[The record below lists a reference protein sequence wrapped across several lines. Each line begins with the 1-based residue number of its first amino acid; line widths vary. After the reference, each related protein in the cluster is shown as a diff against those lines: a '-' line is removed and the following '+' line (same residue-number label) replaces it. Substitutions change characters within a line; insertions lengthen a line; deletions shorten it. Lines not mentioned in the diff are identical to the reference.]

1 MEIIRVLVFRL
12 TNPRSLNSVSLE
24 QGIFILI
31 IKIIY
36 LKLGIILPD
45 LYQQGNDIKLA

>member
-24 QGIFILI
+24 QGGL
-31 IKIIY
+31 Y
-36 LKLGIILPD
+36 LYLLLK
-45 LYQQGNDIKLA
+45 